1 MPLVTPKKPSLKDLE
16 RVVHVQRDLPVTYS
30 GDVAPAPGFHYTRTV
45 KPLGSGVDLFEKAVA
60 GLGAWA
66 VYPAWMTLYPAS
78 APLTEGTCVALVT
91 GLGPVWTVNAVRVVA
106 VLRTPR
112 RLSFTLG
119 TLPQHALSGLERFSV
134 WLDADDRVWYEIA
147 AVSRPQKLL
156 AKVGAP
162 VLRLVQA
169 RFAKDSVASLREFVG
184 RAEFG
189 LLAAPNSGDYKL

>member
-1 MPLVTPKKPSLKDLE
+1 MPLITFGKPSSSDLE
-16 RVVHVQRDLPVTYS
+16 RIVQAQGVLPVTYS
-30 GDVAPAPGFHYTRTV
+30 GDVAPAPGFRYTRTV

-60 GLGAWA
+60 GLEAWA
-66 VYPAWMTLYPAS
+66 VYPAWLTLYPAS
-78 APLTEGTCVALVT
+78 APLKEGTCVALVA
-91 GLGPVWTVNAVRVVA
+91 GLAPVWTVNAVRVVA

-147 AVSRPQKLL
+147 AVSRPRQLL

-162 VLRLVQA
+162 VLRAVQA
-169 RFAKDSVASLREFVG
+169 RFAKDSVGSLRRFVG
-184 RAEFG
+184 QDVESRWIA
-189 LLAAPNSGDYKL
+189 K